1 MSESTVAF
9 RSAIHD
15 LRRGCRRE
23 IIHSSCA
30 SDRRERD
37 AEMPDATLPG
47 APHPIVCRKPTAA
60 DRLWFNCCRISVGIV
75 VLGLTLLATLGS
87 LTPALAEGF
96 YSTPPEHTYNWT
108 LWSSE
113 DTEATHTMLL
123 ISGGQLILVGL
134 CAAGC
139 WLRHRRKQAQ
149 QAEQAAARR
158 EERRAKKRTEKARA
172 RLAAAEA
179 ARAVEV

>member
-1 MSESTVAF
+1 
-9 RSAIHD
+9 
-15 LRRGCRRE
+15 
-23 IIHSSCA
+23 
-30 SDRRERD
+30 
-37 AEMPDATLPG
+37 MPGEALPA
-47 APHPIVCRKPTAA
+47 APAPIVCRKPTAA

-87 LTPALAEGF
+87 LTPAFAEGF
-96 YSTPPEHTYNWT
+96 YSTPPEHAYNWT

-139 WLRHRRKQAQ
+139 WLRHRRKQA
-149 QAEQAAARR
+149 EQAALAAARK
-158 EERRAKKRTEKARA
+158 EERRTRRRQSRRQTGSGQ
-172 RLAAAEA
+172 

>member
-1 MSESTVAF
+1 MSSFTAV
-9 RSAIHD
+9 RAI
-15 LRRGCRRE
+15 
-23 IIHSSCA
+23 A
-30 SDRRERD
+30 VN
-37 AEMPDATLPG
+37 ATQKMPDAALPA
-47 APHPIVCRKPTAA
+47 APRPFVCRKPTAA
-60 DRLWFNCCRISVGIV
+60 DRLWFNCCRIIVGIV

-87 LTPALAEGF
+87 LTPAFAEGF
-96 YSTPPEHTYNWT
+96 YSTPPEHAYNWT

-139 WLRHRRKQAQ
+139 WLRHRRKQA
-149 QAEQAAARR
+149 EQAALAAARK
-158 EERRAKKRTEKARA
+158 EERRARKRADKAA
-172 RLAAAEA
+172 AKLAAAEA

>member
-1 MSESTVAF
+1 MPE
-9 RSAIHD
+9 RSHAAHD
-15 LRRGCRRE
+15 GDRCERHEAMADGALRVVPR
-23 IIHSSCA
+23 
-30 SDRRERD
+30 
-37 AEMPDATLPG
+37 
-47 APHPIVCRKPTAA
+47 PIVCRKPTAA
-60 DRLWFNCCRISVGIV
+60 DRLWFNCCRITVGIV

-96 YSTPPEHTYNWT
+96 YSTPPEHAYNWT

-113 DTEATHTMLL
+113 DTEATHSMLL
-123 ISGGQLILVGL
+123 ISGGQLIIVAA

-179 ARAVEV
+179 ARAEPPL

>member
-1 MSESTVAF
+1 
-9 RSAIHD
+9 
-15 LRRGCRRE
+15 
-23 IIHSSCA
+23 
-30 SDRRERD
+30 
-37 AEMPDATLPG
+37 MPDWCVFTAHDGDRCERHEAMADG
-47 APHPIVCRKPTAA
+47 ALRVVPRPIVCRKPTAA
-60 DRLWFNCCRISVGIV
+60 DRLWFSCCRITVGIV

-87 LTPALAEGF
+87 LTPAFAEGF
-96 YSTPPEHTYNWT
+96 YSTPPEHAYNWT

-113 DTEATHTMLL
+113 DTQATHTMLL
-123 ISGGQLILVGL
+123 ISGGQLIIVGA

-149 QAEQAAARR
+149 QAALAAARK
-158 EERRAKKRTEKARA
+158 EERRARKRADKAAA